1 MSAMTGTIESHRF
14 ASDVLRPPDR
24 VPRYRELACRMLGT
38 LDIQPVGAKFTCDAR
53 FFRLPGLGISR
64 IAGSAIRGTRTR
76 EMAAGDEELLL
87 IANLGGAAT
96 VTHLGR
102 EARLPAGSAVLVSS
116 TDPCRVERTESCHLY
131 IRMPRAVLVPLI
143 AKPADALMSVIP
155 PNTEPLRVLAGYAD
169 LLLQDSQPM
178 QGAAELRRL
187 AVNHVHDLVA
197 LTIGATRDAAEIAAG
212 RGLRAARRSA
222 IKTDIA
228 QNLAGDVTAAA
239 LSARHRLSERYI
251 RKLFESEST
260 SLSRFVLM
268 QRLTR
273 VHRILRD
280 PQHAH
285 RRIAEIAFAVGFG
298 DISTFNRE
306 FRRQFSMTPSDV
318 RRYLSIPAPMKA
330 AT

>member
-1 MSAMTGTIESHRF
+1 MSALTGTIESGRF
-14 ASDVLRPPDR
+14 SSEVLRPADR
-24 VPRYRELACRMLGT
+24 VALYRQLACRMLGT
-38 LDIQPVGAKFTCDAR
+38 LDIQPLGAKFSCNAR
-53 FFRLPGLGISR
+53 FFQLPGLGISR

-96 VTHLGR
+96 VSHVGR
-102 EARLPAGSAVLVSS
+102 EARIPAGGAVLVSS
-116 TDPCRVERTESCHLY
+116 TEPCRVERTESCHLY
-131 IRMPRAVLVPLI
+131 IRMPRAMLVPMI

-155 PNTEPLRVLAGYAD
+155 ATTESLRVLTGYVD
-169 LLLQDSQPM
+169 LLLADSQPM
-178 QGAAELRRL
+178 AKAAELRRL
-187 AVNHVHDLVA
+187 AVSHVHDLVA

-222 IKTDIA
+222 IKADIA

-239 LSARHRLSERYI
+239 LSARHQLGQRYI

-260 SLSRFVLM
+260 SLSRFVLL

-273 VHRILRD
+273 VHRMLSD
-280 PQHAH
+280 PRHAH
-285 RRIAEIAFAVGFG
+285 RNIADIALAVGFG

-306 FRRQFSMTPSDV
+306 FRRQFGMTPSDV
-318 RRYLSIPAPMKA
+318 R
-330 AT
+330 ATSASPHP